1 MGDGTSAKA
10 RALLSPEPQCDPLRV
25 LLHPVQSISSLLPP
39 SSLLPG
45 LLTVQVAAWAGH
57 LPTPASSDRQD
68 QQAKEQRSGGRHGH
82 LKQWA
87 DRCR

>member
-1 MGDGTSAKA
+1 MVPLRRLVRSCH
-10 RALLSPEPQCDPLRV
+10 LNLSVDPLRV
-25 LLHPVQSISSLLPP
+25 LLHPVQSIGSLLPP